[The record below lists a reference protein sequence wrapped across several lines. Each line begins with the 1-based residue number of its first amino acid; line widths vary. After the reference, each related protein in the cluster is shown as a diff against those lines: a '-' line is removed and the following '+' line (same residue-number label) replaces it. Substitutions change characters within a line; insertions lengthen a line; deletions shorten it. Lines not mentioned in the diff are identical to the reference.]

1 MSIVQALLIGL
12 CAWVCASGIEFTCW
26 SIQLCSPIIFGP
38 IVGAILGNT
47 ELGLAIGCATQVVY
61 MGTVMVGGVAAVD
74 YAMAGVVAT
83 ALGVST
89 GASPEMGVTIAVAFG
104 TFGMV
109 AETAKMTLNSVFVHR
124 ADKYAHEGNT
134 KGIFIC
140 NVVYPQIINFFLYF
154 LTTFLICL
162 YGSQAVTAFF
172 DAVPTVITHG
182 LESVGMILPALGIAM
197 LMKVIFKVK
206 YLPYLIFGFILS
218 SYMGLGMIP
227 VSLFGI
233 GMAIIYWFNYD
244 KTVSEDDD

>member
-1 MSIVQALLIGL
+1 MSVVQALLVGL
-12 CAWVCASGIEFTCW
+12 CAWFCASGIEFTCW
-26 SIQLCSPIIFGP
+26 SVQLCSPIIFGP
-38 IVGAILGNT
+38 IVGAILGNA

-61 MGTVMVGGVAAVD
+61 MGTVMVGGIAAVD
-74 YAMAGVVAT
+74 YTMAGVVAT

-109 AETAKMTLNSVFVHR
+109 ADTARHTFNSVLVHR

-140 NVVYPQIINFFLYF
+140 NVVYPQIVNFILYF

-162 YGSQAVTAFF
+162 YGSQFVMAFF
-172 DAVPTVITHG
+172 NAVPEVITHG

-197 LMKVIFKVK
+197 LMKVIFKLK
-206 YLPYLIFGFILS
+206 YLPYMIFGYILS
-218 SYMGLGMIP
+218 AYMGLGMIP
-227 VSLFGI
+227 VSLLGI
-233 GMAIIYWFNYD
+233 GLAILYRFNYD
-244 KTVSEDDD
+244 KTAAEE